1 MNDNTISLASLQMR
15 WSNIVEQIKRKMI
28 ATGVFLD
35 SGLLESFE
43 NGHLVILFDKEDEFY
58 ASSINKTRPKLEA
71 TLSEILGFQ
80 VTISC
85 RTGD

>member
-1 MNDNTISLASLQMR
+1 MNDNTISLESLQMR

-28 ATGVFLD
+28 AAGVFLE
-35 SGLLESFE
+35 SSRLESFD
-43 NGHLVILFDKEDEFY
+43 NGHLVILFDKEDEFF
-58 ASSINKTRPKLEA
+58 ASHVNKTRSQLEA

-80 VTISC
+80 ITISC